1 MAIIAHCTEPENTN
15 RLTIQDIFEASDRN
29 QSFPPSLEDLKQA
42 IFENIDPLP
51 DSSTIH
57 QMLMERLEDERAPV
71 RRSALQVLRNVI
83 NLFPSTVDLVSSA
96 IGLRCRDPAL
106 TVRSFAIQVLTQ
118 LLQENPENSK
128 LIDIWI
134 RSVVPQVFD
143 IEPKVQEKA
152 LDSLQIL
159 ILNEIK
165 PANINQNEGRNS
177 DNLPWIILDKLTKE
191 KMRKHL
197 SKACE
202 LWEKSEVFSSSLIS
216 KIQTHIGTEND
227 IPAWILLAAFSET
240 MQLPFMDRHFSDYEA
255 LIQGKDFCARL
266 KLEVLRNSWP
276 SMNRDF
282 LQQLYADL
290 IKCLSKFQVN
300 LALISICFDI
310 LAGVAKNLNEE
321 IEVGMRELMK
331 LCEIQIEKIFDDD
344 KDTALEAGPVY
355 VKAMCTL
362 GHAAFLC
369 KAKTS
374 SSTVRT
380 LQGLLLQ
387 WEDIPELLRSRKEMQ
402 ASAIVLLGQLAM
414 RDREIAEETMPI
426 FGKLMSHPADSNS
439 STESANKVNSA
450 KTLADLCVRFTALV
464 ESYLPNMCVSMKDPN
479 PLVREVIVVIFI
491 QLLLEDFI
499 KVKGPFFFHILTML
513 TDTDE
518 TIRELTVFLIKE
530 RLLAKNKTL
539 VSQQF
544 LKSIFHYNG
553 CQSVNK
559 FCIQT
564 MREREEKALTLP
576 GKKNEAKRRMIYD
589 FMLEHLDPPGKLKL
603 ICRVTSEI
611 LANFCNHA
619 IDLRLEAEG
628 CILRDALY
636 ILSSEHLQTS
646 LSRQSEDD
654 SLEENG
660 TVPNTPSNNAINVIA
675 DGIKKHRLEVLL
687 PVILKLRIQLVLF
700 KSPLLEEV
708 SKFFIKIVS
717 DYNKEQLSS
726 LHNEYPNLEKD
737 IESEMR

>member
-1 MAIIAHCTEPENTN
+1 MAIIASCTETENPN
-15 RLTIQDIFEASDRN
+15 RLTIQEIFESARN
-29 QSFPPSLEDLKQA
+29 QSFPPTLDQLRQS
-42 IFENIDPLP
+42 IFEDIDPLP
-51 DSSTIH
+51 DSCLMHS
-57 QMLMERLEDERAPV
+57 MLIDRLEDERAAV
-71 RRSALQVLRNVI
+71 RRSALQVFRNIV
-83 NLFPSTVDLVSSA
+83 NLFPEIVDEVA
-96 IGLRCRDPAL
+96 PEIGLRCRDPAL

-118 LLQENPENSK
+118 LLQENPENSN
-128 LIDIWI
+128 LIDSWI

-152 LDSLQIL
+152 LESLQSL

-165 PANINQNEGRNS
+165 FFYTLKQRGGGEGEGDS
-177 DNLPWIILDKLTKE
+177 LPWLILDRLTKE

-202 LWEKSEVFSSSLIS
+202 MWKKSEVLTKPLIA
-216 KIQTHIGTEND
+216 KIQSHIETENN
-227 IPAWILLAAFSET
+227 IPAWVLLAAFSET
-240 MQLPFMDRHFSDYEA
+240 MQLPLMDKHFADYEA

-290 IKCLSKFQVN
+290 IKCLSKFTVN

-310 LAGVAKNLNEE
+310 LAGIAKQLEE
-321 IEVGMRELMK
+321 ETEANMRELMK
-331 LCEIQIEKIFDDD
+331 LCEIQIEKIFND
-344 KDTALEAGPVY
+344 KKEEAIEAGPIY

-369 KAKTS
+369 TAKTS

-387 WEDIPELLRSRKEMQ
+387 WENIPELLQTRKEIQ

-426 FGKLMSHPADSNS
+426 FGKLMSQTADNS
-439 STESANKVNSA
+439 TTESANKVNSA

-464 ESYLPNMCVSMKDPN
+464 ECYLPDMCVSMKDPN
-479 PLVREVIVVIFI
+479 PFVREVIVVIFI

-513 TDTDE
+513 TDSDE

-544 LKSIFHYNG
+544 LKSIFHYND
-553 CQSVNK
+553 CQISK
-559 FCIQT
+559 FMVQT
-564 MREREEKALTLP
+564 MREREKAALTLP
-576 GKKNEAKRRMIYD
+576 GRANENKRRMIYD

-603 ICRVTSEI
+603 ICRLTSDI
-611 LANFCNHA
+611 LAGVCNNS
-619 IDLRLEAEG
+619 IDVKLETEAS
-628 CILRDALY
+628 ILRDVLY
-636 ILSSEHLQTS
+636 ILSSEHLQAS
-646 LSRQSEDD
+646 LCKQMESDD
-654 SLEENG
+654 QEEMGN
-660 TVPNTPSNNAINVIA
+660 VPSAPSNNAINVIVE
-675 DGIKKHRLEVLL
+675 GIKKHRLEVLL
-687 PVILKLRIQLVLF
+687 PIVVKLKIKLAEL
-700 KSPLLEEV
+700 KSPLLVDV
-708 SKFFIKIVS
+708 SKFFVKIVS
-717 DYNKEQLSS
+717 DYNKEQLSG
-726 LHNEYPNLEKD
+726 LYNEYPDLEKD
-737 IESEMR
+737 IEADTR